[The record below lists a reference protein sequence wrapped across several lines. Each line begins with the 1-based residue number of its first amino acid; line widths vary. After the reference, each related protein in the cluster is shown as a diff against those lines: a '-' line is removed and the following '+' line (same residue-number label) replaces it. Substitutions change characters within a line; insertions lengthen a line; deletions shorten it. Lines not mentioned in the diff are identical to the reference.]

1 MCEEESEKPKETQG
15 SGPKKEDEALA
26 KSVDQ

>member
-1 MCEEESEKPKETQG
+1 MCEEESEKLKETQG